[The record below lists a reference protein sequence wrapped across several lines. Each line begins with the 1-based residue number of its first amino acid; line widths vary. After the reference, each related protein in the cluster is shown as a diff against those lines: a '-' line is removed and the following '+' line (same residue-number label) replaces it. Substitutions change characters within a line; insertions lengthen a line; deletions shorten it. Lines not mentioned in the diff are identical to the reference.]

1 MSVVSNQ
8 LLQNALKL
16 HQERRWQEAIELC
29 EKVLQAEENHVNA
42 WHLLGVFHHQ
52 LGEHD
57 KAIVCIDRAIALRPR
72 CADFY
77 SNRGVALDALGRFED
92 AVKDYDQSLSLQ
104 PNAASVYTNR
114 GGSLKSLG
122 RYEEALADMLRGCV
136 LDSRNPEQHYNKGL
150 VLQAMGRLDEA
161 ITCYAHVRQLAPQHV
176 EAHWN
181 TGLCLLLQGRYA
193 EAWPFHEWRWRKQGA
208 QLSTT
213 LNTTKPCW
221 QGQWVNRLFL
231 WSEQG
236 VGDEVFFASMFEEA
250 ARAVGQVTVSVDERL
265 LLLYSR
271 SFKSIHFI
279 SKTTPL
285 IPESY
290 DAHLPIGS
298 LGALFRRSADDFRQ
312 VKSPYIFADG
322 SKVQKFRK
330 WLKAQQDR
338 LGCTSTLGISWRSDN
353 PQTGK
358 SRSLALAELAQ
369 NLTQNHPQAML
380 LSLQYGEVTE
390 EISELKA
397 KTGLCV
403 VVCDEVNNYNQL
415 DDFAALIAACDG
427 VVSVQNSTV
436 HLAGAL
442 GVPVWPLLMYVP
454 DWRWQLRGS
463 DNPWYPCAQPV
474 RQKSLGDWRSVF
486 TQLDSIKFA

>member
-1 MSVVSNQ
+1 M
-8 LLQNALKL
+8 
-16 HQERRWQEAIELC
+16 C
-29 EKVLQAEENHVNA
+29 EKILQSDVNQVNA

-52 LGEHD
+52 LGKYE

-92 AVKDYDQSLSLQ
+92 AIENYNLSLSLQ
-104 PNAASVYTNR
+104 PNAASVYANR
-114 GGSLKSLG
+114 GGALKALG
-122 RYEEALADMLRGCV
+122 RCEEALVDMHRGCV
-136 LDSRNPEQHYNKGL
+136 LDSQNPEQHYNKGL

-161 ITCYAHVRQLAPQHV
+161 VTCYAHVRQLAPQHV

-208 QLSTT
+208 QLSTA
-213 LNTTKPCW
+213 LKTTKPCW

-265 LLLYSR
+265 LPLCRR
-271 SFKSIHFI
+271 SFNGIQFI
-279 SKTTPL
+279 SKTTL
-285 IPESY
+285 LTPESY

-298 LGALFRRSADDFRQ
+298 LGALFRRSTDDFRL
-312 VKSPYIFADG
+312 VKNPYVFADV
-322 SKVQKFRK
+322 SKVQRLRE
-330 WLKAQQDR
+330 WLKAQQNR
-338 LGCTSTLGISWRSDN
+338 LGCTFTLGISWRSDN

-358 SRSLALAELAQ
+358 SRSLVLAELAQ

-390 EISELKA
+390 EIAELKA
-397 KTGLCV
+397 NTGVRV
-403 VVCDEVNNYNQL
+403 VMCDEVNNYSQL
-415 DDFAALIAACDG
+415 DDFAALIAACEG

-454 DWRWQLRGS
+454 DWRWQLRGG
-463 DNPWYPCAQPV
+463 DNLWYPCARPL
-474 RQKSLGDWRSVF
+474 RQESLGDWRSVF
-486 TQLDSIKFA
+486 TQLESIKFS